1 MNKENRMQYLAPVA
15 AGLPAVSRGRA
26 VTLRRALACLLTFL
40 AVMLTALVAGQ
51 AYAQE
56 DFLPPEEAFVFSA
69 ATTTPTAVDI
79 HFKIAPKYYMYRE
92 RFQFAAAPD
101 ADPSWLGDPVFPDG
115 IVTYDPTFEK
125 DLEVYYDQ
133 VTVRLPLLAG
143 APQPLTLAVTSQGCA
158 DAGLCY
164 PPMTQ
169 DITLTPT
176 GDGYKASGKAV
187 KASVPGPKAQAAS
200 LSAAKAAGSAALAT
214 ADPLSAPSS
223 SDIGFR
229 QALDLGDTGFASY
242 LAAAGWVEIMLL
254 CLALGLLL
262 SFTPCVLPMV
272 PILLAIVAG
281 DAGQARKVSRGR
293 GLALAAVFVLGMS
306 IVYTALGIT
315 AALIGASLA
324 IWLQTP
330 WVLALFAVILALLA
344 LAMFDV
350 YTVQAPVGMQSVL
363 NQRLSGLPGGRYGG
377 VFLMGMLSALIVGPC
392 VAAPLAGV
400 LLFIS
405 QTGDL
410 VLGGGALFALA
421 WGEGLLLLLV
431 GATSGRLL
439 PKAGP
444 WMEGIKRL
452 FGLLLFAT
460 AWWMVQPVLPGWI
473 VMLGWA
479 LLAAW
484 AATMLGAFEAIPAGA
499 GAGRY
504 LNKAL
509 GLLMALWAGVLII
522 SLAAGGRDLFAPL
535 TVFTPTTATSA
546 VAVGP
551 GAGPG
556 ASGTPATTADRAAI
570 KAQFTRVN
578 SVAELDNLLANTD
591 RPVML
596 DFYADW
602 CVSCIQMEKFTFTDP
617 TVAQQMSQFV
627 LVQADVTRNT
637 PEDRA
642 LLKRFRLFGP
652 PGIIFFDTQGQQLD
666 DARVIG
672 FKNAGDFTT
681 VLARVLQTQP

>member
-1 MNKENRMQYLAPVA
+1 
-15 AGLPAVSRGRA
+15 
-26 VTLRRALACLLTFL
+26 
-40 AVMLTALVAGQ
+40 
-51 AYAQE
+51 
-56 DFLPPEEAFVFSA
+56 
-69 ATTTPTAVDI
+69 
-79 HFKIAPKYYMYRE
+79 MYRE
-92 RFQFAAAPD
+92 RFACAATPD
-101 ADPSWLGDPVFPDG
+101 ATPSWLGTPVFPDG

-143 APQPLTLAVTSQGCA
+143 APQPLTLAVTGQGCA

-169 DITLTPT
+169 EIVLTPT
-176 GDGYKASGKAV
+176 EGGYKASGKAV
-187 KASVPGPKAQAAS
+187 KASVPGPQPQGSVSKPKGATGALGFLS
-200 LSAAKAAGSAALAT
+200 GPGSSSAANADAT
-214 ADPLSAPSS
+214 
-223 SDIGFR
+223 SDVGFR

-242 LAAAGWVEIMLL
+242 LAAAGWLEIMLL
-254 CLALGLLL
+254 CLALGVLL

-281 DAGQARKVSRGR
+281 DAGHAHKVTRGR
-293 GLALAAVFVLGMS
+293 GLGLAAVFVLGMS
-306 IVYTALGIT
+306 IVYTALGVT

-330 WVLALFAVILALLA
+330 WVLALFAIILALLA

-350 YTVQAPVGMQSVL
+350 FTVQTPVGLQSAL
-363 NQRLSGLPGGRYGG
+363 NQRLSRLPGGKYGG

-410 VLGGGALFALA
+410 VVGASALFALA

-431 GATSGRLL
+431 GATSGRLM

-444 WMEGIKRL
+444 WMEGVKRL
-452 FGLLLFAT
+452 FGVLLFAT
-460 AWWMVQPVLPGWI
+460 AWWMVQPI
-473 VMLGWA
+473 VADWVAMLGWA
-479 LLAAW
+479 VLAAW
-484 AATMLGAFEAIPAGA
+484 AATLLGAFEAIPSEAS
-499 GAGRY
+499 AGRY
-504 LNKAL
+504 LSKAL
-509 GLLMALWAGVLII
+509 GLLMVLWAGVLIV

-535 TVFTPTTATSA
+535 TVFTPTTSTS
-546 VAVGP
+546 VA
-551 GAGPG
+551 GAGAGGGVAAG
-556 ASGTPATTADRAAI
+556 AIGRDAV
-570 KAQFTRVN
+570 KEQFTRVRT
-578 SVAELDNLLANTD
+578 VAELDHVLANTD

-617 TVAQQMSQFV
+617 VVAKQMSDLV

-637 PEDRA
+637 ADDRE

-652 PGIIFFDTQGQQLD
+652 PGIIFFNGQGQELD
-666 DARVIG
+666 DARVVG
-672 FKNAGDFTT
+672 FKAAGDFSA
-681 VLARVLQTQP
+681 VLAGVLQARP

>member
-1 MNKENRMQYLAPVA
+1 MNKDESMQYLAPAA
-15 AGLPAVSRGRA
+15 AGLPAALHGRDG
-26 VTLRRALACLLTFL
+26 VMRKALACLLAFL
-40 AVMLTALVAGQ
+40 AVMLCALAPSPVVAQ
-51 AYAQE
+51 D

-69 ATTTPTAVDI
+69 ATTTPDAVDI

-92 RFQFAAAPD
+92 RFVFAATPD
-101 ADPSWLGDPVFPDG
+101 ATPSWLGTPVFPDG

-143 APQPLTLAVTSQGCA
+143 APQPLTLAVTGQGCA

-169 DITLTPT
+169 EIVLTPT
-176 GDGYKASGKAV
+176 EGGYKASGKAV
-187 KASVPGPKAQAAS
+187 KASVPGPQPQASVSKPKGATGALGFLS
-200 LSAAKAAGSAALAT
+200 GPGSSSAANADAT
-214 ADPLSAPSS
+214 
-223 SDIGFR
+223 SDVGFR

-242 LAAAGWVEIMLL
+242 LAAAGWLEIMLL
-254 CLALGLLL
+254 CLALGVLL

-281 DAGQARKVSRGR
+281 DAGHAHKVTRGR
-293 GLALAAVFVLGMS
+293 GLGLAAVFVLGMS
-306 IVYTALGIT
+306 IVYTALGVT

-330 WVLALFAVILALLA
+330 WVLALFAIILALLA

-350 YTVQAPVGMQSVL
+350 FTVQTPVGLQSAL
-363 NQRLSGLPGGRYGG
+363 NQRLSRLPGGKYGG

-410 VLGGGALFALA
+410 VVGASALFALA

-431 GATSGRLL
+431 GATSGRLM

-444 WMEGIKRL
+444 WMEGVKRL
-452 FGLLLFAT
+452 FGVLLFAT
-460 AWWMVQPVLPGWI
+460 AWWMVQPI
-473 VMLGWA
+473 VADWVAMLGWA
-479 LLAAW
+479 VLAAW
-484 AATMLGAFEAIPAGA
+484 AATLLGAFEAIPSEAS
-499 GAGRY
+499 AGRY
-504 LNKAL
+504 LSKAL
-509 GLLMALWAGVLII
+509 GLLMALWAGVLIV

-535 TVFTPTTATSA
+535 TVFTPTTSTS
-546 VAVGP
+546 VA
-551 GAGPG
+551 GAGAGGGVAAG
-556 ASGTPATTADRAAI
+556 AIGRDAV
-570 KAQFTRVN
+570 KEQFTRVRT
-578 SVAELDNLLANTD
+578 VAELDHVLANTD

-617 TVAQQMSQFV
+617 VVAKQMSDLV

-637 PEDRA
+637 ADDRE

-652 PGIIFFDTQGQQLD
+652 PGIIFFNGQGQELD
-666 DARVIG
+666 DARVVG
-672 FKNAGDFTT
+672 FKAAGDFSA
-681 VLARVLQTQP
+681 VLAGVLQARP

>member
-1 MNKENRMQYLAPVA
+1 MNKDESMQYLAPAA
-15 AGLPAVSRGRA
+15 AGLPAALHGRDG
-26 VTLRRALACLLTFL
+26 VMRKALACLLAFL
-40 AVMLTALVAGQ
+40 AVMLCALAPSPVVAQ
-51 AYAQE
+51 D

-69 ATTTPTAVDI
+69 ATTTPDAVDI

-92 RFQFAAAPD
+92 RFAFAATPD
-101 ADPSWLGDPVFPDG
+101 ATPSWLGTPVFPDG

-143 APQPLTLAVTSQGCA
+143 APQPLTLAVTGQGCA

-169 DITLTPT
+169 EIVLTPT
-176 GDGYKASGKAV
+176 EGGYKASGKAV
-187 KASVPGPKAQAAS
+187 KASVPGPQPQASVSKPKGATGALGFLS
-200 LSAAKAAGSAALAT
+200 GPGSSSAANADAT
-214 ADPLSAPSS
+214 
-223 SDIGFR
+223 SDVGFR

-242 LAAAGWVEIMLL
+242 LAAAGWLEIMLL
-254 CLALGLLL
+254 CLALGVLL

-281 DAGQARKVSRGR
+281 DAGHAHKVTRGR
-293 GLALAAVFVLGMS
+293 GFGLAAVFVLGMS
-306 IVYTALGIT
+306 IVYTALGVT

-330 WVLALFAVILALLA
+330 WVLALFAIILALLA

-350 YTVQAPVGMQSVL
+350 FTVQTPVGLQSAL
-363 NQRLSGLPGGRYGG
+363 NQRLSRLPGGKYGG
-377 VFLMGMLSALIVGPC
+377 VFLMGMVSALIVGPC

-410 VLGGGALFALA
+410 VVGASALFALA

-431 GATSGRLL
+431 GATSGRLM

-444 WMEGIKRL
+444 WMEGVKRL
-452 FGLLLFAT
+452 FGVLLFAT
-460 AWWMVQPVLPGWI
+460 AWWMVQPI
-473 VMLGWA
+473 VADWVAMLGWA
-479 LLAAW
+479 VLAAW
-484 AATMLGAFEAIPAGA
+484 AATLLGAFEAIPSEAS
-499 GAGRY
+499 AGRY
-504 LNKAL
+504 LSKAL
-509 GLLMALWAGVLII
+509 GLLMALWAGVLIV

-535 TVFTPTTATSA
+535 TVFTPTTSTS
-546 VAVGP
+546 VA
-551 GAGPG
+551 GAGAGGGVAAG
-556 ASGTPATTADRAAI
+556 AIGRDAV
-570 KAQFTRVN
+570 KEQFTRVRT
-578 SVAELDNLLANTD
+578 VAELDHVLANTD

-617 TVAQQMSQFV
+617 VVAKQMSDLV

-637 PEDRA
+637 ADDRE

-652 PGIIFFDTQGQQLD
+652 PGIIFFDGHGQELD
-666 DARVIG
+666 DARVVG
-672 FKNAGDFTT
+672 FKAAGDFSA
-681 VLARVLQTQP
+681 VLAGVLQARP